1 MDKANLA
8 WAEFKFFGSEDSLDM
23 VIRDIQQMAMLISS
37 RDAQLG
43 SAQSQLHLHV
53 DFHPTK

>member
-43 SAQSQLHLHV
+43 SAQSLLARGLSSN
-53 DFHPTK
+53 